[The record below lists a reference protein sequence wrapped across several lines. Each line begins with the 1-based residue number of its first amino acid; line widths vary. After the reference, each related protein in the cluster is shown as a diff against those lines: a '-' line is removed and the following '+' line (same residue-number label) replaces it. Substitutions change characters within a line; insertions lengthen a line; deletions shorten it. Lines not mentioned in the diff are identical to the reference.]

1 MVTRTTNVKLQHRKG
16 LVRAYPMENKMP
28 LIHHAIKQQG
38 CCTVEEGA
46 IMVTCTVP
54 SVTSVDVKC
63 Y

>member
-1 MVTRTTNVKLQHRKG
+1 M
-16 LVRAYPMENKMP
+16 RAYPMENKMP

-63 Y
+63 YWKCNLIWC